1 MLSVGPRIIIKGG
14 SAVLTTFGRLVRKL
28 RIDKG
33 LLLGDMADALKV
45 SASFLSAVETGKKSV
60 PSDWPTRITS
70 WLGLDTSLANE
81 LHEAALE
88 SLKEVHLPL
97 GGTSQDA
104 RNLAVTFAKQFQ
116 SLTPEDREKMMTIL
130 NSGRESA
137 QRNAEVS
144 K

>member
-1 MLSVGPRIIIKGG
+1 M
-14 SAVLTTFGRLVRKL
+14 LTTFGKLVRKL

-60 PSDWPTRITS
+60 PSDWPARIAS
-70 WLGLDTSLANE
+70 WLELDTSLADE
-81 LHEAALE
+81 LREAALE

-116 SLTPEDREKMMTIL
+116 SLTPEDREKMMAIL
-130 NSGRESA
+130 NSGRGST
-137 QRNAEVS
+137 QRNAGVS